1 MRRSRRLTI
10 SRQLTLGF
18 GAVGLLVLALVVLG
32 ELVVRDAAE
41 RLETTLNQQVR
52 PLANLNRLQA
62 RINRI
67 RVIEIEI
74 PKLTDYFGVTSHV
87 AQLSAEMTDFSSELA
102 ARTARLVAEDELAAR
117 RLSESWARYRSDLLK
132 VIDRAEAMNLT
143 EAERIS
149 MFESAA
155 RFRWLSD
162 TLRQL
167 AEDTEA
173 HASEGFERALSEHQS
188 QRRILLG
195 ISGVGLLIIALL
207 VFLQARSLSSRISR
221 LGAAAREMAENR
233 TDRPLL
239 ATGRDELTDLA
250 NAFNVMQEKVHA
262 REGSLREANA
272 RMEDRVDERTRE
284 LNESNILL
292 RREIDERQFAE
303 SRLRLVSEAIQH
315 SPVGVMILAVDGNI
329 EYANATLHE
338 MTGLTLSALRP
349 HLAEI
354 VCGQSCGAREL
365 ENALNAVRRTG
376 EWQANVEGRRNDRA
390 YCQHV
395 RISPVTSNDQC
406 VTHFLVVHEDITLR
420 REQEQQIL
428 HQAQYDN
435 LTHLPNRLLAM
446 DRLGQAIAV
455 ANRDGGQVVVMFIDL
470 DDFKKVNDS
479 LGHGTGDSLLVEAA
493 TRLVATTRAED
504 TVARQGGDEFL
515 VILGNLHASGDTQML
530 AMKIIGAFAPPFL
543 IDQHELF
550 VSPSIGIA
558 VYPTD
563 GDSPST
569 LLRNADVAMYE
580 AKDSGRN
587 TFRFFNQDVHDHSV
601 RRLSMEHRLRNALA
615 HDELR
620 LFYQPLV
627 EVATRRVIGAE
638 ALLRWESPDFGLLA
652 PDSFIHIAEQTGLIV
667 EIGDW
672 VIQTACGELRKWLN
686 RHDQPMQMA
695 VNVSPRQFRDNR
707 ITETIRNGLDRHRL
721 PLGALQIEVT
731 EGLLIRN
738 RSEVL
743 EILLAIQALG
753 VRIAMDDFGT
763 GYSSL
768 SYLKRFPFHTLKID
782 REFIR
787 DLADDGDDHALVA
800 AAIRMGKSL
809 GLRLVA
815 EGVESEEQLRIL
827 ANLGCDSIQ
836 GYLIGKP
843 VPGEDFVHSWLDR
856 AERPASPPQDA
867 APAAGPRH

>member
-10 SRQLTLGF
+10 SRKLTLGF

-52 PLANLNRLQA
+52 PLANLNRLQT

-67 RVIEIEI
+67 RVIEMEI
-74 PKLTDYFGVTSHV
+74 SKLTDYFGVSSHV
-87 AQLSAEMTDFSSELA
+87 AQLLAEMGHFSRELNG
-102 ARTARLVAEDELAAR
+102 RTGRLVVEDAFAAR
-117 RLSESWARYRSDLLK
+117 RLRESWTRYRADLLK
-132 VIDRAEAMNLT
+132 VIDRAEAMQMA

-167 AEDTEA
+167 AEDTEV
-173 HASEGFERALSEHQS
+173 HADEGFERALSEHQS

-195 ISGVGLLIIALL
+195 ISGGGLIIIALL

-221 LGAAAREMAENR
+221 LGTAAREMARNR

-239 ATGRDELTDLA
+239 ATGSDELTDLSD
-250 NAFNVMQEKVHA
+250 AFNVMQETVRA
-262 REGSLREANA
+262 RESSLREATSW
-272 RMEDRVDERTRE
+272 MEDRVAERTRE

-292 RREIDERQFAE
+292 RREIDERLFAE
-303 SRLRLVSEAIQH
+303 GRLRLLSEAIQH
-315 SPVGVMILAVDGNI
+315 SPVGVMIIAADGDV

-338 MTGLTLSALRP
+338 MTGLALSALRP
-349 HLAEI
+349 NLAEI

-365 ENALNAVRRTG
+365 ENALDTVRRTG
-376 EWQANVEGRRNDRA
+376 EWDANVEGRRNDRA

-395 RISPVTSNDQC
+395 RISPVTGNDEGI
-406 VTHFLVVHEDITLR
+406 THFLVVYEDITLR
-420 REQEQQIL
+420 RVQEQQIL
-428 HQAQYDN
+428 HQAQYDS
-435 LTHLPNRLLAM
+435 LTRLPNRLLAM

-455 ANRDGGQVVVMFIDL
+455 ANRDGGQVAVMFIDL

-493 TRLVATTRAED
+493 TRLLATTRAED

-515 VILGNLHASGDTQML
+515 VILGNLHDSDDTQML

-543 IDQHELF
+543 IDQHQLF

-558 VYPTD
+558 VYPAD

-569 LLRNADVAMYE
+569 LLRNADLAMYE

-587 TFRFFNQDVHDHSV
+587 TFRFFNQHVHDHSV
-601 RRLSMEHRLRNALA
+601 QRLSMEHRLRGALA
-615 HDELR
+615 NDELR

-627 EVATRRVIGAE
+627 EVATGRVVGAE
-638 ALLRWESPDFGLLA
+638 ALLRWASPDFGFLA

-667 EIGDW
+667 DIGDW
-672 VIQTACGELRKWLN
+672 VLQTACGELRSWLTI
-686 RHDQPMQMA
+686 HDKPLQMA
-695 VNVSPRQFRDNR
+695 VNVSPRQFRDSR
-707 ITETIRNGLDRHRL
+707 ITASIGACLDLHRL
-721 PLGALQIEVT
+721 PHGSLQIEVT

-743 EILLAIQALG
+743 EILVAIQALG

-787 DLADDGDDHALVA
+787 DLADDSDDHALVA

-809 GLRLVA
+809 GLRVVA

-827 ANLGCDSIQ
+827 AALGCDSIQ

-843 VPGEDFVHSWLDR
+843 VAAQEFIQSWLTG
-856 AERPASPPQDA
+856 AAGSIPPPQDA
-867 APAAGPRH
+867 APGA